1 MKLFS
6 GKLAKKAQALA
17 TLQALLVGLAV
28 IAMVLAICFVMLA
41 KTKAQIVSIDNVVEA
56 NQSQGSGW
64 SVGYNATRTI
74 TEAVADVPGWLPLI
88 VIAIIGVA
96 VLGVMSLYQRSR

>member
-1 MKLFS
+1 MKSLFS
-6 GKLAKKAQALA
+6 GKLAKKGQALA

-41 KTKAQIVSIDNVVEA
+41 KTRSQIVTIDGVDESNA
-56 NQSQGSGW
+56 STF
-64 SVGYNATRTI
+64 SVGYIATQTI